1 MSKLQSEQRKQAVT
15 GKIRSQVAAKVELLS
30 EKFKGLADQIQGFL
44 DDLKQSEIN
53 CVRNLVR
60 RNFTYDSFITQ
71 LDTFNNRKG
80 TFKSVWK
87 SL

>member
-15 GKIRSQVAAKVELLS
+15 GKIRSQVTGKVELLS
-30 EKFKGLADQIQGFL
+30 EKFKGLAGQIQGFL
-44 DDLKQSEIN
+44 DDLKQFEIN

-60 RNFTYDSFITQ
+60 RNFTYD
-71 LDTFNNRKG
+71 TFYRTATLINRKG